1 MYHSIHKQKKANI
14 ATSTSDR
21 VDLKTESDAR
31 EKEKYFIDSIHQE
44 KLMIL
49 KEYFNMKMRKMYEC
63 VVCGCIEMVF
73 LFEIFFFNTMLFFAP
88 YHFLPYFWFICIHSL
103 PFKLVGFAFF
113 SFLSITSCPSE
124 RQ

>member
-21 VDLKTESDAR
+21 VNLKTESDAR

-49 KEYFNMKMRKMYEC
+49 KEYFNMKVRK
-63 VVCGCIEMVF
+63 
-73 LFEIFFFNTMLFFAP
+73 FF
-88 YHFLPYFWFICIHSL
+88 
-103 PFKLVGFAFF
+103 
-113 SFLSITSCPSE
+113 
-124 RQ
+124 